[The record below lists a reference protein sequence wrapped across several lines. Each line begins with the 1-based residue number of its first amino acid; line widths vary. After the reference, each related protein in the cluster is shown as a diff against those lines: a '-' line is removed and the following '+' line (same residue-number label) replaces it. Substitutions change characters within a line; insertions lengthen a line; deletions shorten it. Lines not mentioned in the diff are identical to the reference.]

1 MAKLEG
7 EAVLLASV
15 PITAPAPRVK
25 GVASHPE
32 GRVAAVEERDL
43 GSPQGP
49 PGTPQAS
56 WAPDQAGFL
65 VTFTHFQA
73 WFESAETPQ
82 ASVSCLPR
90 SKAWL
95 GPRRI
100 SPDV

>member
-1 MAKLEG
+1 MTKLEG
-7 EAVLLASV
+7 EAVLVSSV
-15 PITAPAPRVK
+15 PIMAPAPWVK

-32 GRVAAVEERDL
+32 GMVAAVEERDP
-43 GSPQGP
+43 GQS
-49 PGTPQAS
+49 PGTTRDPQAS

-65 VTFTHFQA
+65 VTFTHVQA
-73 WFESAETPQ
+73 WFESAEMPQ
-82 ASVSCLPR
+82 ASVSCLPC